1 MSDARD
7 DIALLPRSPRPM
19 RKLFVLLFVAAT
31 ASANETSYR
40 SLQSGTPTGRT
51 TIHDRGIRGEGQV
64 IAILDTGLEWR
75 SCYFAEA
82 DGSAPPFNMRVSE
95 TRVDNSRR
103 KVIAYNFLYSCVA
116 FPNAA
121 NCDDPAQPGAFDN
134 QGHGTHAA
142 GAAAGDRGTP
152 LVHDYA
158 DSIAPGAKLVIQ
170 DAGLSGSDL
179 CTARP
184 GIGCPVTITPI
195 LDQAYAQ
202 GVRIHSNSWG
212 DRLSP
217 TASYPPAARDIDA
230 FVVAHPDMLIVF
242 NTGNFT
248 GTGSVPASSLSA
260 PGSAKN
266 TLQVGGTRDLSHD
279 DDTLSYFSLLGPTR
293 DGRIK
298 PDVVGPAWVL
308 AGDVDFD
315 GDPNTCDVTW
325 QGGTSWSAPTIAGAA
340 ALVRQYFTDGH
351 YQGKRMNPSA
361 ALLKAMLIAAA
372 RPVLW
377 RGEVPAKPVPS
388 NEQGW
393 GFPVLDDALAF
404 PGEARQLQV
413 VESSLAQGE
422 SATVRITARAGT
434 PVKAVLVWSD
444 LPGDRLVNDLDLNV
458 NAAASADHVNNVEVF
473 TANTAGTYAITVA
486 APRVTG
492 RQNYA
497 LVITGDF
504 APPTP
509 RARSVRH

>member
-1 MSDARD
+1 MRD
-7 DIALLPRSPRPM
+7 DIATLLRSPTPM
-19 RKLFVLLFVAAT
+19 RKLFVLLMIAAT

-64 IAILDTGLEWR
+64 IAVLDTGLDWR
-75 SCYFAEA
+75 SCYFAEP
-82 DGSAPPFNMRVSE
+82 DGSAPPFNLRVSE

-103 KVIAYNFLYSCVA
+103 KVIAYNFLYSCTA

-121 NCDDPAQPGAFDN
+121 NCDDPTKPDAFDN

-142 GAAAGDRGTP
+142 GAAAGDQGTP
-152 LVHDYA
+152 LMHDYG

-170 DAGLSGSDL
+170 DAGLGNDF
-179 CTARP
+179 CTGRP

-195 LDQAYAQ
+195 LAQAYAQ

-217 TASYPPAARDIDA
+217 TASYPQAAHDIDA
-230 FVVAHPDMLIVF
+230 FIVAHPDMLMVF
-242 NTGNFT
+242 NTGNFL
-248 GTGSVPASSLSA
+248 GAGPVPASSLSA

-266 TLQVGGTRDLSHD
+266 TLQVGGTRDVGRD
-279 DDTLSYFSLLGPTR
+279 DDALSSFSLLGPTR

-298 PDVVGPAWVL
+298 PDVVGPAFVV
-308 AGDVDFD
+308 AGDIDFD
-315 GDPNTCDVTW
+315 NNPNSCDVNLV
-325 QGGTSWSAPTIAGAA
+325 GGTSWSSPTIAGAA

-351 YQGKRMNPSA
+351 YNGKPMNPSA

-377 RGEVPAKPVPS
+377 RGEGAAKPVPS

-404 PGEARQLQV
+404 PGETRKLQV
-413 VESSLAQGE
+413 VEASLAQGE
-422 SATVRITARAGT
+422 SATVRITARGGT

-444 LPGDRLVNDLDLNV
+444 LPGPSLVNDLDLNV
-458 NAAASADHVNNVEVF
+458 NGAVSSDHVNNVEVF
-473 TANTAGTYAITVA
+473 NANAAGTYAITVSA
-486 APRVTG
+486 NRVTG
-492 RQNYA
+492 RQSYA
-497 LVITGDF
+497 LVITGDV
-504 APPTP
+504 ATVST
-509 RARSVRH
+509 RSRSVRH